1 MISGAGQGIGKAVA
15 FELARSGVP
24 VLCLS
29 KTGNCTET
37 AAEIVAAG
45 GKAEALVLDIAD
57 AQKTQAALLIWI
69 GKKPHRKIGLVLA
82 ASVLGPQT
90 FDDVAGWEECYRVNV
105 LGNVAIYSALLP
117 RMLENKF
124 GRIVGF
130 GGGGAAYA
138 YPLFPAYAASKVAMV
153 RTIENIQTS
162 LENKGN
168 FAAVCLAPGAN
179 KTNMLAR
186 IRAAGAE
193 IKTTVDISEP
203 VNFICKFLF
212 CRDCGFKGSFVHV
225 RDNWKD
231 FLDAGKKQ
239 DEKQWKLR
247 RIEP

>member
-1 MISGAGQGIGKAVA
+1 MAVELGRRGIA
-15 FELARSGVP
+15 

-29 KTGNCTET
+29 KTNNCET
-37 AAEIVAAG
+37 AAAEILAVG
-45 GKAEALVLDIAD
+45 GKAEAMVLDIAN
-57 AQKTQAALLIWI
+57 AEKTRAAISLWL
-69 GKKPHRKIGLVLA
+69 KKKSFQKIGLVMA
-82 ASVLGPQT
+82 ASILGPQT
-90 FDDVAGWEECYRVNV
+90 FDDLAGWEKCCRVNL
-105 LGNVAIYSALLP
+105 LGNVAVYAALLP

-153 RTIENIQTS
+153 RTIENIQAG
-162 LENKGN
+162 LENKGD

-179 KTNMLAR
+179 NTNMLAQ

-203 VNFICKFLF
+203 VNFVRDFLF

-225 RDNWKD
+225 RDKWRDYLNN
-231 FLDAGKKQ
+231 GKKI
-239 DEKQWKLR
+239 DAEKWKLR